1 MNSASS
7 LSSANLS
14 PVLLT
19 PTNAARGAKA
29 AREFETTLIASLL
42 QSLETTF
49 AGLPGEGSLPGSD
62 NYNFLGTQA
71 FAQGIVE
78 HGGFGI
84 AEMISRHLQTSR

>member
-78 HGGFGI
+78 HG
-84 AEMISRHLQTSR
+84 EMISRHLQTSR